1 MLRTLYEK
9 LTLKFFCRR
18 TAPEELSDG
27 EFSRSRIKT
36 KEPEYLDADEDGV
49 KFAGDRA
56 EECDSEGGGRT
67 RMNSGESL
75 TTSPSVWGRRGGS

>member
-1 MLRTLYEK
+1 M
-9 LTLKFFCRR
+9 
-18 TAPEELSDG
+18 
-27 EFSRSRIKT
+27 IKT